1 MKNALSLSR
10 LFRNI
15 EFIVILMVMSL
26 VNAGALA
33 NQQPVLKRFEVI
45 DGAYLYKYSQ
55 VINARSQDIYA
66 VLSEHNK
73 ISQLNPNVQ
82 ASAVISR
89 DGDTLKRV
97 LRIKQCIFFF
107 CFKMKLVEH
116 IVETRNEIKSTIL
129 PKESDFSGG
138 FSHWRMDSIGPK
150 KTILTLSARQKPNFW
165 IPPII
170 GAPIIRSVLK
180 EQLGITFNSIRLI
193 AQKKATK
200 K

>member
-15 EFIVILMVMSL
+15 EFIVILMAISL
-26 VNAGALA
+26 VSDGALA
-33 NQQPVLKRFEVI
+33 TQQPVLKSFEVI

-55 VINARSQDIYA
+55 VINARSKDIYA

-82 ASAVISR
+82 ASTVISR
-89 DGDTLKRV
+89 DGDTLKRL

-116 IVETRNEIKSTIL
+116 IVETKNEIKSTIL

-138 FSHWRMDSIGPK
+138 FSHWQMDSIGPK

-193 AQKKATK
+193 TQKKATK

>member
-1 MKNALSLSR
+1 M
-10 LFRNI
+10 
-15 EFIVILMVMSL
+15 VILMVMLMSL
-26 VNAGALA
+26 VNGGALA

-55 VINARSQDIYA
+55 VLNARSHDIYA

-89 DGDTLKRV
+89 DGDTLKRL

-107 CFKMKLVEH
+107 CFKMKLVEY
-116 IVETRNEIKSTIL
+116 IVETKNEIKSTIL
-129 PKESDFSGG
+129 PKESDFSEG
-138 FSHWRMDSIGPK
+138 FSHWRMDSIGAK

>member
-1 MKNALSLSR
+1 
-10 LFRNI
+10 
-15 EFIVILMVMSL
+15 
-26 VNAGALA
+26 
-33 NQQPVLKRFEVI
+33 
-45 DGAYLYKYSQ
+45 

-107 CFKMKLVEH
+107 CFKMKLTEH

-129 PKESDFSGG
+129 PEESDFSGG
-138 FSHWRMDSIGPK
+138 FSHWRMDSIGTK

-170 GAPIIRSVLK
+170 GTPIIRSVLK
-180 EQLGITFNSIRLI
+180 EQLGITFNLIRLI
-193 AQKKATK
+193 AQKKATEK
-200 K
+200 

>member
-1 MKNALSLSR
+1 MKNTLSLSG
-10 LFRNI
+10 LFRNT
-15 EFIVILMVMSL
+15 EFIVILMAISL
-26 VNAGALA
+26 VSDGALA
-33 NQQPVLKRFEVI
+33 TQQPVLKSFEVI

-55 VINARSQDIYA
+55 VINARSKDIYA

-82 ASAVISR
+82 ASTVISR
-89 DGDTLKRV
+89 DGDTLKRL

-116 IVETRNEIKSTIL
+116 IVETKNEIKSTIL

-138 FSHWRMDSIGPK
+138 FSHWQMDSIGPK

-193 AQKKATK
+193 TQKKATK

>member
-15 EFIVILMVMSL
+15 EFIVILMAISL
-26 VNAGALA
+26 VSDGALA
-33 NQQPVLKRFEVI
+33 TQQPVLKSFEVI

-55 VINARSQDIYA
+55 VINARSKDIYA

-89 DGDTLKRV
+89 DGDTLKRL

-116 IVETRNEIKSTIL
+116 IVETKNEIKSTIL
-129 PKESDFSGG
+129 TKESDFSGG
-138 FSHWRMDSIGPK
+138 FSHWQMDSIGPK

-193 AQKKATK
+193 TQKKATK